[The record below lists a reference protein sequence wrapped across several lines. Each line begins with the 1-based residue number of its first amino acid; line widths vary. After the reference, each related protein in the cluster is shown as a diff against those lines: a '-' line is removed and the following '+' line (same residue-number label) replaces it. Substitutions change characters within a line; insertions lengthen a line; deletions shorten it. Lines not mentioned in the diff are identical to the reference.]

1 VLQARTGLHN
11 GAQILS
17 GDLLAFGLGKND
29 VRRLAVQNVE
39 RLLRIADDY
48 DMVTIFFQ
56 DFAQRARSNG
66 IRFDAKKRT

>member
-11 GAQILS
+11 GAQILA

-29 VRRLAVQNVE
+29 VRRRAVQNVE
-39 RLLRIADDY
+39 RLLRIADHY

-66 IRFDAKKRT
+66 IRFDAKQRT